1 MSKKSYCLRIPED
14 LKLLAVMRARE
25 MNISFSDF
33 VTLAIRKMI
42 LEDYHGGQSVIDR
55 AIQTVSEASEHATAA
70 TGEKGRI

>member
-1 MSKKSYCLRIPED
+1 MKKSYCLRIPED

-55 AIQTVSEASEHATAA
+55 AIQEIGKTSEHEITA

>member
-1 MSKKSYCLRIPED
+1 MKKSYCLRIPED

-42 LEDYHGGQSVIDR
+42 LEDYHGGQSRIDA
-55 AIQTVSEASEHATAA
+55 AIQEISEAGRHATAA

>member
-1 MSKKSYCLRIPED
+1 MKKSYCLRIPED

-55 AIQTVSEASEHATAA
+55 AIQEISEAGQYETAA
-70 TGEKGRI
+70 SGEKGWI

>member
-1 MSKKSYCLRIPED
+1 MKKSYCLRIPED

-55 AIQTVSEASEHATAA
+55 AIQEVSEAGQHATAA

>member
-1 MSKKSYCLRIPED
+1 MKKSYCLRIPED

-25 MNISFSDF
+25 LNISFSDF

-55 AIQTVSEASEHATAA
+55 AIQEIGEAGKHATAA

>member
-1 MSKKSYCLRIPED
+1 MKKSYCLRIPED

-25 MNISFSDF
+25 LNMSFSDF

-55 AIQTVSEASEHATAA
+55 AIQEIGKTSEYETAA

>member
-1 MSKKSYCLRIPED
+1 MKKSYCLRIPED

-42 LEDYHGGQSVIDR
+42 LEDYHGGQNRIDA
-55 AIQTVSEASEHATAA
+55 AIQEISKASEYATAA
-70 TGEKGRI
+70 SGEKGS

>member
-1 MSKKSYCLRIPED
+1 MKKSYCLRIPED

-55 AIQTVSEASEHATAA
+55 AIQEISEAGQHATVA

>member
-1 MSKKSYCLRIPED
+1 MKKSYCLRIPED

-55 AIQTVSEASEHATAA
+55 AIQEISETGQHETAA
-70 TGEKGRI
+70 SGEKGRI

>member
-1 MSKKSYCLRIPED
+1 MKKSYCLRIPED

-55 AIQTVSEASEHATAA
+55 AVQEISEEGQHATAA

>member
-1 MSKKSYCLRIPED
+1 MKKSYCLRIPED

-55 AIQTVSEASEHATAA
+55 AIQEISEAGQYETAA
-70 TGEKGRI
+70 SGEKGRI

>member
-1 MSKKSYCLRIPED
+1 MKKSYCLRIPED

-42 LEDYHGGQSVIDR
+42 LEDYHGGQSRIDQ
-55 AIQTVSEASEHATAA
+55 AIQIISEAGKHADEASGGL
-70 TGEKGRI
+70 GE